1 MKQNKDTLIRLIKE
15 YHQKVDHYKLIEA
28 DYIRLKLL
36 ESRIETITV
45 EKTVPSED
53 VMDELITERVWK
65 GIVAEMGANIAQ
77 MLLEGSG
84 LHVQQDFIFNHF
96 GGSDLRMITQFKFIK
111 TMGSKTFG
119 ENNY

>member
-1 MKQNKDTLIRLIKE
+1 MKQDKDTLIRLIKE
-15 YHQKVDHYKLIEA
+15 YHDKVDHYKLIEA

-77 MLLEGSG
+77 MLLKGSG
-84 LHVQQDFIFNHF
+84 LHVQQDFVFNHF

-119 ENNY
+119 ENN